1 MHGPEN
7 QWVEAGLA
15 LLIITPS
22 DPLSEYV
29 LPIPMS
35 LGSAGLE
42 VLSLGTGGEDGGW
55 WGRLLPENTERQ

>member
-42 VLSLGTGGEDGGW
+42 VLSLGTGGEDGG
-55 WGRLLPENTERQ
+55 